1 MIKAI
6 LFDCFGVVLTDALSE
21 IVAKLQQRDPSKADR
36 IVGLVAAGSN
46 GRMDAVASR
55 AAVAGELGMTL
66 DEYVHTM
73 RSGEVKNVALLE
85 YARTLRRSYKTAML
99 SNIISG
105 GLAARFPHNE
115 LAQYFD
121 VVVASA
127 DIGFAKPEAEAY
139 QITADRLGVRYDECV
154 MIDDREDYCQGAIAA
169 GMHAILYKSLV
180 QLQRD
185 LDRVLQ
191 H

>member
-1 MIKAI
+1 
-6 LFDCFGVVLTDALSE
+6 
-21 IVAKLQQRDPSKADR
+21 
-36 IVGLVAAGSN
+36 
-46 GRMDAVASR
+46 
-55 AAVAGELGMTL
+55 
-66 DEYVHTM
+66 
-73 RSGEVKNVALLE
+73 
-85 YARTLRRSYKTAML
+85 
-99 SNIISG
+99 
-105 GLAARFPHNE
+105 
-115 LAQYFD
+115 